1 MNWEMLEEPKTETEE
16 VVIEPKENEQDTTDC
31 RSSITETVENL
42 LNLDIDGRI
51 SEHEMMRI
59 NL

>member
-16 VVIEPKENEQDTTDC
+16 VVIEPKKNEQDTTEC

-42 LNLDIDGRI
+42 LNPDIDGRI
-51 SEHEMMRI
+51 SEHE
-59 NL
+59 

>member
-16 VVIEPKENEQDTTDC
+16 VVIEPKENEQDTIDC
-31 RSSITETVENL
+31 SSSITETVENL
-42 LNLDIDGRI
+42 LNADIDGRL
-51 SEHEMMRI
+51 SEHEMVRI